1 MKVPDMVYEQANK
14 ISKTKDT
21 TMKEAV
27 RMMCREG
34 DFDV

>member
-1 MKVPDMVYEQANK
+1 MKVPDEVYNQA
-14 ISKTKDT
+14 SQMSEDSDM

-27 RMMCREG
+27 RHMCREG